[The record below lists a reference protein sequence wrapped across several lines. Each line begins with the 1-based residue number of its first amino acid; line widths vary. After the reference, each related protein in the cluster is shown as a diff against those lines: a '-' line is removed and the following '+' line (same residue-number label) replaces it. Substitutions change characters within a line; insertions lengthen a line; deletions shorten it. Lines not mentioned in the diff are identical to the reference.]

1 MQNYTKTIT
10 SSSSIS
16 VGMDVHKKTIAFC
29 LDHAETGVVLD
40 ERELLH
46 DLPKVINYLQKVQ
59 TRHGELSCGYEASS
73 CGFRL
78 QRTLQAKGIS
88 CEGIAPSSM
97 PRRSGDRVKTDRR
110 DAKKLAT
117 MYAAGVLT
125 PIHIPDEAQEALR
138 SLLRC
143 RGDLSDTIPRMKQRI
158 LAFLQVR
165 GFAYSKTRWT
175 QKFHTWLRALPIT
188 GVDQNTLHTYLHQF
202 TQLEQEVLR
211 IERDL
216 SEQIQQSP

>member
-88 CEGIAPSSM
+88 CEVIAPSSI

-143 RGDLSDTIPRMKQRI
+143 RGDFIGYHTSDEAADSSLSFRSVDLRIPRLVGPRNFI
-158 LAFLQVR
+158 R
-165 GFAYSKTRWT
+165 GFVPCPSRGWIKTRCT
-175 QKFHTWLRALPIT
+175 
-188 GVDQNTLHTYLHQF
+188 
-202 TQLEQEVLR
+202 R
-211 IERDL
+211 ICTNSLNL
-216 SEQIQQSP
+216 SKKCSE